1 MRITPTNSFLA
12 ALLATAVLTGC
23 GSSGIGDV
31 LGGPSSSGGSNGRY
45 DPYNQGASDVQ
56 GTVRSVDTRSR
67 LIYLDSED
75 TDDRYNL
82 RNGNDS
88 RDLVLYY
95 DDRTT
100 VEHDG
105 RTYRPEDLER
115 GDRIRAD
122 VSQTGD
128 RLVAQQ
134 IQVVYDATSG
144 NDSGGTL
151 GDRDGTLG
159 NRDDRDNRDNRDY
172 RDDDRVSDLRGTV
185 RYLDTRNRT
194 VELETSSSRYG
205 SGFATD
211 GSNSG
216 RSTGQASRV
225 MVHYDAQ
232 TVVEFQG
239 RRYQPENLEQGD
251 VVEVSV
257 RDSGGQ
263 LLAEQITVVGEK
275 QSGR

>member
-1 MRITPTNSFLA
+1 MGGTNMRITPTNSFLA

-67 LIYLDSED
+67 LIYMESED
-75 TDDRYNL
+75 SRYNL

-88 RDLVLYY
+88 RELVLYY

-115 GDRIRAD
+115 GDRIQAD
-122 VSQTGD
+122 VAQSGD

-134 IQVVYDATSG
+134 IEVVYDVSSG
-144 NDSGGTL
+144 TGSGGTL
-151 GDRDGTLG
+151 GG
-159 NRDDRDNRDNRDY
+159 RDDRYDDR
-172 RDDDRVSDLRGTV
+172 DDRVSDLRGTV
-185 RYLDTRNRT
+185 RYLDTR
-194 VELETSSSRYG
+194 
-205 SGFATD
+205 
-211 GSNSG
+211 
-216 RSTGQASRV
+216 
-225 MVHYDAQ
+225 
-232 TVVEFQG
+232 
-239 RRYQPENLEQGD
+239 
-251 VVEVSV
+251 
-257 RDSGGQ
+257 
-263 LLAEQITVVGEK
+263 
-275 QSGR
+275 

>member
-1 MRITPTNSFLA
+1 MRITPTNGFLA

-23 GSSGIGDV
+23 GSSGIGGV
-31 LGGPSSSGGSNGRY
+31 LGGPSGSNGRY
-45 DPYNQGASDVQ
+45 DPYNQSAGDVQ

-67 LIYLDSED
+67 LIYVESED
-75 TDDRYNL
+75 SRYNL

-88 RDLVLYY
+88 RELVLYY

-115 GDRIRAD
+115 GDRIQAD
-122 VSQTGD
+122 VAQSGD

-134 IQVVYDATSG
+134 IEVVYDVSSG
-144 NDSGGTL
+144 TGSGGTL
-151 GDRDGTLG
+151 GGRDDRYE
-159 NRDDRDNRDNRDY
+159 NRDDRG
-172 RDDDRVSDLRGTV
+172 DRVSDLRGTV

-194 VELETSSSRYG
+194 VELETSSRYG
-205 SGFATD
+205 SGFAPD
-211 GSNSG
+211 GYNSG
-216 RSTGQASRV
+216 RSTSQANRV

-263 LLAEQITVVGEK
+263 LLAEQITVVGEN

>member
-1 MRITPTNSFLA
+1 MGGTNMRITPTNSFLA

-31 LGGPSSSGGSNGRY
+31 LGGPSGSNGRY
-45 DPYNQGASDVQ
+45 DPYNQGAGDVQ

-67 LIYLDSED
+67 LIYVDSED
-75 TDDRYNL
+75 SRYNL

-88 RDLVLYY
+88 RELVLYY

-115 GDRIRAD
+115 GDRIQAD
-122 VSQTGD
+122 VAQTGD

-134 IQVVYDATSG
+134 IEVVYDATSG
-144 NDSGGTL
+144 TDSGGTL
-151 GDRDGTLG
+151 GGDRDYDRGSD
-159 NRDDRDNRDNRDY
+159 RDRDYDRDRDN
-172 RDDDRVSDLRGTV
+172 DRVSDLRGTV

-194 VELETSSSRYG
+194 VELETSSRYG
-205 SGFATD
+205 SGFAPD
-211 GSNSG
+211 GSSSG
-216 RSTGQASRV
+216 RSTGQANRV

-263 LLAEQITVVGEK
+263 LLAEQITVVGEN

>member
-31 LGGPSSSGGSNGRY
+31 LGGPSGSNGRY
-45 DPYNQGASDVQ
+45 DPNNQGANDVQ

-67 LIYLDSED
+67 LIYVDSED
-75 TDDRYNL
+75 SRYNL

-88 RDLVLYY
+88 RELVLYY

-115 GDRIRAD
+115 GDRIQAD
-122 VSQTGD
+122 VAQSGD

-134 IQVVYDATSG
+134 IEVVYDVSSG
-144 NDSGGTL
+144 SGSNGTL
-151 GDRDGTLG
+151 GGRDGQY
-159 NRDDRDNRDNRDY
+159 DRDN
-172 RDDDRVSDLRGTV
+172 DRVSDLRGTV

-194 VELETSSSRYG
+194 VELETSSRYG
-205 SGFATD
+205 SGFAPD

-216 RSTGQASRV
+216 RSTTGQSNRV

-232 TVVEFQG
+232 TIVEFQG

-263 LLAEQITVVGEK
+263 LLAEQITVVGEN

>member
-45 DPYNQGASDVQ
+45 DPYNQGASDVE

-67 LIYLDSED
+67 LIYVDSED
-75 TDDRYNL
+75 TDSRYNL

-88 RDLVLYY
+88 RELVLYY

-115 GDRIRAD
+115 GDRIQAD
-122 VSQTGD
+122 VAQTGD

-134 IQVVYDATSG
+134 IEVVYDATSG
-144 NDSGGTL
+144 TGSGGTL
-151 GDRDGTLG
+151 GG
-159 NRDDRDNRDNRDY
+159 RDDRDYDRDNDRDY
-172 RDDDRVSDLRGTV
+172 DRDRDNRVSDLRGTV

-194 VELETSSSRYG
+194 VELETSSRYG
-205 SGFATD
+205 SGFAPD
-211 GSNSG
+211 GSSSG
-216 RSTGQASRV
+216 RSTGQSNRV

-263 LLAEQITVVGEK
+263 LLAEQITVVGEN